1 MDNFMDKISQKLNS
15 QDMIRANA
23 AADAAE
29 MENLENQVAVFKE
42 QIEKYDDCLQEMRK
56 LNLKNMESAQ
66 GVQNLAEQASEKLEK
81 TVGEVESASVSRIQQ
96 TSDLSIAGIR
106 QTSDASIAGI
116 KQTSDMSIA
125 GIQQTSD
132 ASIAGINQA
141 VAQSLAKIAEIK
153 DNSDNDNLE
162 KITEAVSGLLT
173 KQDEAF
179 KNLEDFLHT
188 DNVKVYRNVQAAMI
202 EELEKQTTELKEAQE
217 KAANGTKIILPF
229 AIITMILSLANLGIL
244 AVQIL
249 GLF

>member
-1 MDNFMDKISQKLNS
+1 MDNFMDKITQKLNS

-66 GVQNLAEQASEKLEK
+66 EVQDLADKASERLEK
-81 TVGEVESASVSRIQQ
+81 TVGEVESASVSR
-96 TSDLSIAGIR
+96 
-106 QTSDASIAGI
+106 I

-132 ASIAGINQA
+132 ASIAGINQT

-153 DNSDNDNLE
+153 DTSDKDNLE
-162 KITEAVSGLLT
+162 KITEAVSGLLAG
-173 KQDEAF
+173 QDELF

-202 EELEKQTTELKEAQE
+202 EELEKQTKELKEAQE
-217 KAANGTKIILPF
+217 KASKVTKTVLPF

-244 AVQIL
+244 TAQIL
-249 GLF
+249 GLL